1 MLNGHCTVGKN
12 SKSQKCKQTATKRDL
27 ALSAFWCGAV
37 PDGRL
42 QCGRGGAVCE
52 CEHETSAARDASGVC
67 VVCYRIMQRL

>member
-1 MLNGHCTVGKN
+1 M
-12 SKSQKCKQTATKRDL
+12 
-27 ALSAFWCGAV
+27 SAFWCGVV